1 MKKYFTLLATTGLLF
16 ISGLTYGQ
24 NNNKEVIL
32 EEVNG
37 VKTLTITT
45 VVEGKKSTQ
54 TYTGAKAEAE
64 IKKMENKNGGVTM
77 TEFVTDDGRL
87 LVRIQPKKAKTSTK

>member
-24 NNNKEVIL
+24 NTNKEVIL

-37 VKTLTITT
+37 VKTLTVTK

-54 TYTGAKAEAE
+54 TYTGAQAEAE
-64 IKKMENKNGGVTM
+64 IKKMENKGGGVTM
-77 TEFVTDDGRL
+77 TEYVADDGRL
-87 LVRIQPKKAKTSTK
+87 LIRIEPKKTNTSTK